1 MMRKFAI
8 FATAAFFT
16 IPPAVAAAPRTS
28 DAAQVQVAQN
38 AVTPGQ
44 TRTSKQKA
52 GQQSLYERLGG
63 IFAIA
68 AVVDRFSDEIIKN
81 PKLNQNPA
89 LVAWN
94 RDESPTRLP
103 GLKVMRTIWIASMTG
118 GPFQYTGKP
127 LSEAHPR
134 FKLTEAEFK
143 EVGAE
148 IVRALEFFKVPQREQ
163 QELVRAYNKS
173 MSDVVGA
180 E

>member
-1 MMRKFAI
+1 MTRKFAF
-8 FATAAFFT
+8 FAAAAVFAGSPAFAAQPVSANSAPLAAQTSTAAAQ
-16 IPPAVAAAPRTS
+16 PAEAKPTA
-28 DAAQVQVAQN
+28 
-38 AVTPGQ
+38 
-44 TRTSKQKA
+44 
-52 GQQSLYERLGG
+52 SLYDRLGG

-94 RDESPTRLP
+94 RDESGTRLA
-103 GLKVMRTIWIASMTG
+103 GLKVMRTIWIASKAG

-148 IVRALEFFKVPQREQ
+148 IVRALEHFKVPEKEQ
-163 QELVRAYNKS
+163 QELVKAYNSS
-173 MSDVVGA
+173 MADVVT
-180 E
+180 ETR

>member
-1 MMRKFAI
+1 MTRKFAF
-8 FATAAFFT
+8 FAAAAVFAGSPAFAAQPVSADSGA
-16 IPPAVAAAPRTS
+16 PPAAQTS
-28 DAAQVQVAQN
+28 TAVAQ
-38 AVTPGQ
+38 PGAAKP
-44 TRTSKQKA
+44 TA
-52 GQQSLYERLGG
+52 SLYDRLGG

-94 RDESPTRLP
+94 RDESGTRLA
-103 GLKVMRTIWIASMTG
+103 GLKVMRTIWIASKAG

-148 IVRALEFFKVPQREQ
+148 IVRALEHFKVPEKEQ
-163 QELVRAYNKS
+163 QELVKAYNSS
-173 MSDVVGA
+173 MADVVT
-180 E
+180 ETR